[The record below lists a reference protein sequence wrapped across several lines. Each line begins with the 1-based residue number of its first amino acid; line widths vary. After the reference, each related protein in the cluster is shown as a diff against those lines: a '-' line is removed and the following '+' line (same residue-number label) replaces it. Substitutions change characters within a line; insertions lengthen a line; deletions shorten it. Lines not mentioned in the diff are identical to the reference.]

1 MQGSDIMDIKK
12 YRLSTMFSIMFA
24 IAFVLISTVFYYF
37 NYTKQVS
44 SLKSNLQS
52 QAKSILDFADV
63 LLESRNEKFFSGES
77 PEVPQI
83 IQNSVFEKF
92 TKVSGGKVFFKEAS
106 KAPTNEKNLATKY
119 EAQTIEEFAKNRKLK
134 EIVKTVN
141 KGGKE
146 YYMLA
151 RPIIAEDRCK
161 TCHPTWTKGD
171 VIAIEDVRIDMDDF
185 YSALNNNIYLTAI
198 TGLINIII
206 ILLLIQYIFKKY
218 VSNRINK
225 LLQVIFRVEKGNF
238 VIDDLLKNESLE
250 QGSTS
255 NEIDRLFRHLK
266 RMVGALKPVISNVV
280 EVSKHMAFQSSYSY
294 TKIDETNQQ
303 VHHQN
308 QLLINSKELLNSV
321 LDKNTQMRE
330 SLDSL
335 LGSSKE
341 SQEIVFQ
348 SKNDIEN
355 NLKKGEEAVV
365 SMDNTSQTI
374 IDLKVFSNEVSK
386 MTGIITDIADET
398 NLIALN
404 AAIEAARAGEHGRGF
419 SVVADKIRELAEVSL
434 QNASDISVILAKIDN
449 KIDNVSKSA
458 TSSKKSVSDLVENS
472 DKINKSFEKI
482 DESFSLISS
491 SLVKF
496 ESDFIKESKMLKNSD
511 NNLNIVKKSS
521 VVLTNNAE
529 DTKEVMNSISH
540 KSAQLKKLADGF
552 EVVLNNRKDERT
564 VQTPPLKAKDRRGRD
579 VYIFDLSKN
588 GASFY
593 LLDNKNVLNKGDR
606 ITLKLE
612 KSVENTNAIG
622 CEIIYSSNKN
632 EQNIYFYGAKRV

>member
-1 MQGSDIMDIKK
+1 MDIKK

-24 IAFVLISTVFYYF
+24 TAFIIISAIFYYF

-52 QAKSILDFADV
+52 QARSILDFADV

-77 PEVPQI
+77 TEVPQI

-106 KAPTNEKNLATKY
+106 KTPTNAKNLASKY
-119 EAQTIEEFAKNRKLK
+119 EAQTIDQFAKNPKLK
-134 EIVKTVN
+134 EIAKTV
-141 KGGKE
+141 KEMGKE

-151 RPIIAEDRCK
+151 RPIVAEDRCK
-161 TCHPTWTKGD
+161 MCHPTWNTGD
-171 VIAIEDVRIDMDDF
+171 VIAIEDVRIDMSDF
-185 YSALNNNIYLTAI
+185 YSALKNNIYLTIA

-225 LLQVIFRVEKGNF
+225 LLKVIFRVEKGNF
-238 VIDDLLKNESLE
+238 VINDLLENEALE
-250 QGSTS
+250 KGSSS

-266 RMVGALKPVISNVV
+266 KMVDALKPVISNVI
-280 EVSKHMAFQSSYSY
+280 EASKHMAFQSSYSY

-303 VHHQN
+303 VQHQN
-308 QLLINSKELLNSV
+308 QLLTNSKDMLNAV
-321 LDKNTQMRE
+321 LSENTQMRQ

-335 LGSSKE
+335 LESSKA
-341 SQEIVFQ
+341 SQTIVSQ
-348 SKNDIEN
+348 SKEDIGN

-374 IDLKVFSNEVSK
+374 SDLKTFSNEVSK
-386 MTGIITDIADET
+386 MTSVITDIADET

-404 AAIEAARAGEHGRGF
+404 AAIEAARAGVHGRSF

-434 QNASDISVILAKIDN
+434 QNASDISIILAKIDS

-458 TSSKKSVSDLVENS
+458 IKSKDTVLDLVENS
-472 DKINKSFEKI
+472 QQINKSFEKI
-482 DESFSLISS
+482 DESFKLISH
-491 SLVKF
+491 SLTKFDNDFEEESQMLLNTDENLDRVKT
-496 ESDFIKESKMLKNSD
+496 
-511 NNLNIVKKSS
+511 SS
-521 VVLTNNAE
+521 VVLASNAE
-529 DTKEVMNSISH
+529 DTKKIMDSISQ
-540 KSAQLKKLADGF
+540 KSAQLKTLADGF
-552 EVVLNNRKDERT
+552 EVVLNNRNEKRT
-564 VQTPPLKAKDRRGRD
+564 VQTPPLKAKDENGRD
-579 VYIFDLSKN
+579 IFIFDLSQ
-588 GASFY
+588 GGVSFY
-593 LLDNKNVLNKGDR
+593 FLDNSKKLHSGDK

-612 KSVENTNAIG
+612 NTVDGEKTIK
-622 CEIIYSSNKN
+622 CEVVYSNN
-632 EQNIYFYGAKRV
+632 QNTQNVYFYGAKRV

>member
-1 MQGSDIMDIKK
+1 MDIKK

-24 IAFVLISTVFYYF
+24 TAFIIVSTIFYYF
-37 NYTKQVS
+37 SYTKEAS

-77 PEVPQI
+77 SEVPQI

-106 KAPTNEKNLATKY
+106 KTPTDEKNLATKY
-119 EAQTIEEFAKNRKLK
+119 EAQTINQFAKDRKLK
-134 EIVKTVN
+134 EIVKTV
-141 KGGKE
+141 KEGDKE

-151 RPIIAEDRCK
+151 RPIIAEERCK
-161 TCHPTWTKGD
+161 MCHPTWTKGN

-185 YSALNNNIYLTAI
+185 YGALRNNIYLTVI

-225 LLQVIFRVEKGNF
+225 LLKVIFRIEKGNF
-238 VIDDLLKNESLE
+238 VIDDLLENESLE

-266 RMVGALKPVISNVV
+266 KMVNALKPVISNVIDA
-280 EVSKHMAFQSSYSY
+280 SKHMAFQSSYSY

-303 VHHQN
+303 VKHQN
-308 QLLINSKELLNSV
+308 KLLINSKDLLNTV
-321 LDKNTQMRE
+321 LDENTQMRK

-335 LGSSKE
+335 LDSSKV
-341 SQEIVFQ
+341 SQKIVSQ
-348 SKNDIEN
+348 SKKDIEN
-355 NLKKGEEAVV
+355 NLKRGEEAIV

-374 IDLKVFSNEVSK
+374 NDLKIFSNEVSK
-386 MTGIITDIADET
+386 MTEIITDIADET

-404 AAIEAARAGEHGRGF
+404 AAIEAARAGVHGRSF

-434 QNASDISVILAKIDN
+434 KNANDISVILAKIDN

-458 TSSKKSVSDLVENS
+458 VNSKDSVVNLVQNS
-472 DKINKSFEKI
+472 QQINQSFEEI
-482 DESFSLISS
+482 DESFKLISD
-491 SLVKF
+491 SLNKF
-496 ESDFIKESKMLKNSD
+496 NGDFAKESTILQNTD
-511 NNLNIVKKSS
+511 ENLNSVKKSS
-521 VVLTNNAE
+521 IILTNNAE
-529 DTKEVMNSISH
+529 DTKKIMDSISQ
-540 KSAQLKKLADGF
+540 KSAQLKTLADGF
-552 EVVLNNRKDERT
+552 EVVLNNRDARRT
-564 VQTPPLKAKDRRGRD
+564 VQTPPLKAKDENNNE
-579 VYIFDLSKN
+579 VFIFDLSKD
-588 GASFY
+588 GVSFY
-593 LLDNKNVLNKGDR
+593 YLNRQNILNKGD
-606 ITLKLE
+606 ILTLKLG
-612 KSVENTNAIG
+612 KNTENLNTIRCKIVYTDNN
-622 CEIIYSSNKN
+622 STKDVH
-632 EQNIYFYGAKRV
+632 FYGAKIV